1 MASKF
6 HNPTPRVA
14 QGKGTDVPNTLLS
27 QMESLQSELL
37 ALALRAEQ
45 EIEASLRANPQ
56 PVYDLLNSFG
66 KKAAAQSGAVWF
78 DGVEKEG
85 IALAG
90 LSPVDLLPADKI
102 QCGLA
107 LSGREMSFDFTQSRV
122 YLPVV
127 IFENPILVAVF
138 QIPGLSS
145 KNYEH
150 VCSLAAEH
158 ICALRNQMKNT
169 GQPQGKKYET
179 AS

>member
-6 HNPTPRVA
+6 QRPTQRVA
-14 QGKGTDVPNTLLS
+14 EKNETDGPKNLIS

-45 EIEASLRANPQ
+45 EIEATLKANPQ
-56 PVYDLLNSFG
+56 PVYDRLNSFA
-66 KKAAAQSGAVWF
+66 KKVAAKSAGVWF
-78 DGVEKEG
+78 EGVETQG
-85 IALAG
+85 IPLAG
-90 LSPVDLLPADKI
+90 ISPVDLLPADKI

-107 LSGREMSFDFTQSRV
+107 LSGREMSFDFAQSRI

-138 QIPGLSS
+138 QIPGLSAQ
-145 KNYEH
+145 NYQQ
-150 VCSLAAEH
+150 VCVLAAEH
-158 ICALRNQMKNT
+158 ICALRSQFKNVS
-169 GQPQGKKYET
+169 QKQVNKYET